1 MGSDLDQIISRI
13 DTVNLNYHFQKKKWR
28 GLQSFHFSF
37 SYNKLL
43 WTLSKHV
50 YDSISFELIYTL
62 LVLILEDMIVNNE
75 IIYFN

>member
-50 YDSISFELIYTL
+50 
-62 LVLILEDMIVNNE
+62 
-75 IIYFN
+75 

>member
-50 YDSISFELIYTL
+50 YDSIFWINLYFTCINSRRHDSKY
-62 LVLILEDMIVNNE
+62 E